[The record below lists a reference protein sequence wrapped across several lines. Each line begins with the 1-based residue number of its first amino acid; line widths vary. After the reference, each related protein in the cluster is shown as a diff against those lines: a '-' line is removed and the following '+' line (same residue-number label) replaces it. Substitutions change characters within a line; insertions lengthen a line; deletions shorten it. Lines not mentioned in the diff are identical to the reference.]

1 MNLPQPTPL
10 TVKAPPAPTPGRV
23 LWFTGLSGAGK
34 TTISTLVL
42 GHLRAA
48 GVAAVLL
55 DGDALRGGLNR
66 DLGFSDADRTE
77 NVRRVAEV
85 ARLMAD
91 AGLLVLVALISPF
104 RADRDRARALFE
116 PGRFFEIHVD
126 APLAVAEARD
136 PKGLYRQ
143 ARQGQVRQFTGI
155 ASGYEPPLQ
164 AELTIATVHTSAAQA
179 SQAVLDLLQAPHL
192 DARPAPA
199 GPAAPAAF

>member
-1 MNLPQPTPL
+1 MNLPPSTAFAAA
-10 TVKAPPAPTPGRV
+10 APSAPASRPV
-23 LWFTGLSGAGK
+23 LWLTGFSGAGK

-42 GHLRAA
+42 GRLRAE

-66 DLGFSDADRTE
+66 DLGFSDADRSE
-77 NVRRVAEV
+77 NVRRVGEV

-143 ARQGQVRQFTGI
+143 ARQGQVPQFTGI

-164 AELTIATVHTSAAQA
+164 AELTIDTVQTSAAQA
-179 SQAVLDLLQAPHL
+179 SQAVLDLVRAWAPT
-192 DARPAPA
+192 AEP
-199 GPAAPAAF
+199 GSPAA